1 MAHWRVPLAA
11 LVGEGEV
18 DGPELVLTDDEREAD
33 EQLLAQLVALG
44 TAWFDGPHAATVVLD
59 LVDWDVHRA
68 SALMAGILSTPVQP
82 GIIGPDNWRL
92 YQVGQAYA
100 ETL

>member
-11 LVGEGEV
+11 LVGEGEPE
-18 DGPELVLTDDEREAD
+18 GPELVLNDDEREED
-33 EQLLAQLVALG
+33 ELLLAELVARG
-44 TAWFDGPHAATVVLD
+44 TAWLDGPLAPYALLA
-59 LVDWDVHRA
+59 LVGDVHRGA
-68 SALMAGILSTPVQP
+68 ALMAGILGSPVQP

-100 ETL
+100 EVL